1 VINILKNT
9 KYLKSEF
16 ARNVFTLFSGT
27 TIAQIIPFLA
37 APILTRLYAPED
49 YGLLALFTAVFSLVS
64 IIVTLQYE
72 AAIVLPKEETDA
84 VNLVGLC
91 LILTAYISLLTLVIV
106 VIFNGLITHWLGDEK
121 ISFWLYFTPIP
132 IFLTGLFNTLNYW
145 ATRKKQY
152 KRLAARTISQSITTA
167 GTKLAFGLAGALKS
181 GLIIGTLI
189 GQTTATGVLSWLTWK
204 DDKVVLKKFT
214 RNGIS
219 NIAKVYKNFPKYTAW
234 QSFFDMFNASGTS
247 FIISAFLGSGI
258 LGLYAFTI
266 GLLQRPLQLIGM
278 SVAQVYYQKASEIY
292 NQGGNI
298 WEITKKIIARLSI
311 ISLIIFIPIAIA
323 GPQLFSFVF
332 GKEWYDAGVYARL
345 LLPWLVVRFIGS
357 PITSSVN
364 ILGKQK
370 AFFFATLAL
379 NTFFPLTLFIAFKS
393 GLSFNFSLFFVSLL
407 TSFYLII
414 IILWIRRIS
423 INERN

>member
-1 VINILKNT
+1 MINLLKNT

-16 ARNVFTLFSGT
+16 ARNVFTLFTGT

-91 LILTAYISLLTLVIV
+91 LILTTCISLLTLVIV
-106 VIFNGLITHWLGDEK
+106 VVFNGLITKWLGDEK

-152 KRLAARTISQSITTA
+152 KRLAARTISQSVTTA
-167 GTKLAFGLAGALKS
+167 GTKLAFGLAGALKG

-204 DDKVVLKKFT
+204 DDKVVLKKAT
-214 RNGIS
+214 GRGIA
-219 NIAKVYKNFPKYTAW
+219 NISKVYKNFPKYTAW
-234 QSFFDMFNASGTS
+234 QGFFDMFNASGTS
-247 FIISAFLGSGI
+247 FIISACLGSGI
-258 LGLYAFTI
+258 LGLYAFTV
-266 GLLQRPLQLIGM
+266 GLLQRPLQLIGI
-278 SVAQVYYQKASEIY
+278 SVAQVYYQKATEIY

-298 WEITKKIIARLSI
+298 WGITKRIIIRLSI

-323 GPQLFSFVF
+323 GPKIFSLIF
-332 GKEWYDAGVYARL
+332 GKEWHDAGVYARML
-345 LLPWLVVRFIGS
+345 VPWLGIRFIVS
-357 PITSSVN
+357 PISSIPQIFN
-364 ILGKQK
+364 KQK
-370 AFFFATLAL
+370 IFFL
-379 NTFFPLTLFIAFKS
+379 
-393 GLSFNFSLFFVSLL
+393 FSLFINILFPLGVYFFIHFGYSVELTLL
-407 TSFYLII
+407 LISTI
-414 IILWIRRIS
+414 TAIFLLVLLLWIKNTIT
-423 INERN
+423 